1 VRILT
6 WQQRNITRRD
16 RKAADLLDRIEQL
29 RKDLLYQYEDLP
41 GLRPQ
46 EIQLL
51 SQPPAGEDELA
62 EFYKRFEGVKDFHR
76 RNKGINTRQF
86 INDLDEL
93 VRGDGLQVVQ
103 VEEDEEPMIVERE
116 FPFGSARD
124 WADPLALDSVF
135 SGEEAYGKHLDL
147 YLSHTQYLN
156 LKGSSRLSYFGY
168 LDMLRQGKVERTLD
182 VKEKSL
188 PAYLEYVQT
197 LYNYLV
203 SYFDR
208 ALPLTN
214 IHSKIKE
221 EQDKFEAA
229 WTAGEVPGWESEGPK
244 KSAPTGEGIWCPF
257 CMSLFL
263 AAAMC

>member
-1 VRILT
+1 M
-6 WQQRNITRRD
+6 N
-16 RKAADLLDRIEQL
+16 
-29 RKDLLYQYEDLP
+29 QYEDLP

-51 SQPPAGEDELA
+51 SQPPAGEDELG
-62 EFYKRFEGVKDFHR
+62 EFYRRFEGVKDFHR

-86 INDLDEL
+86 VNDLEEL
-93 VRGDGLQVVQ
+93 VKGDGMEVIQAG
-103 VEEDEEPMIVERE
+103 EDEEPIIVDRE
-116 FPFGSARD
+116 SSLEKSGGLTD
-124 WADPLALDSVF
+124 HIALDAIF

-147 YLSHTQYLN
+147 VQAHTQYLN

-203 SYFDR
+203 TFFDK
-208 ALPLTN
+208 ALPLTD
-214 IHSKIKE
+214 IRSKVKE
-221 EQDKFEAA
+221 EEDKFEAA
-229 WTAGEVPGWESEGPK
+229 WAAGEVEGWETEAK
-244 KSAPTGEGIWCPF
+244 KAAPVGEGIWCPY
-257 CMSLFL
+257 CKSEVVDIGLN
-263 AAAMC
+263 

>member
-1 VRILT
+1 
-6 WQQRNITRRD
+6 
-16 RKAADLLDRIEQL
+16 
-29 RKDLLYQYEDLP
+29 
-41 GLRPQ
+41 
-46 EIQLL
+46 
-51 SQPPAGEDELA
+51 LA

-86 INDLDEL
+86 LNDLDEL
-93 VRGDGLQVVQ
+93 VKGDGLQVIQ
-103 VEEDEEPMIVERE
+103 VEEDEEPMIVERKYK
-116 FPFGSARD
+116 SARTFS
-124 WADPLALDSVF
+124 WLGYMLTLSALDSVF

-203 SYFDR
+203 SFFDR

-214 IHSKIKE
+214 IHQKIKE
-221 EQDKFEAA
+221 EEERFEAA
-229 WTAGEVPGWESEGPK
+229 WAAGEVEGWESEGPK
-244 KSAPTGEGIWCPF
+244 KAAPVGEGIWCPF
-257 CMSLFL
+257 CKLRAKVRVSQLTSRSKELFKTNCIRRPPEL
-263 AAAMC
+263 